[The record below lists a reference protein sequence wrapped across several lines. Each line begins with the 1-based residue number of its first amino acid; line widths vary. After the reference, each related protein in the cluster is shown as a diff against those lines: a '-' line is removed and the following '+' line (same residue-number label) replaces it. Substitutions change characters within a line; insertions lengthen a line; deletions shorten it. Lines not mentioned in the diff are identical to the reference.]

1 MRTIR
6 YYIVNK
12 NTNEAI
18 FTDCRRKACEQ
29 TLAKM
34 ADKENYTIGYKWL
47 SI

>member
-12 NTNEAI
+12 TTNKEI
-18 FTDCRRKACEQ
+18 YTNCSRKACEE
-29 TLAKM
+29 TLSKM
-34 ADKENYTIGYKWL
+34 SNKENYVIGYKWL

>member
-12 NTNEAI
+12 ATKTEVYTN
-18 FTDCRRKACEQ
+18 CRQSKCVEHLNA
-29 TLAKM
+29 M
-34 ADKENYTIGYKWL
+34 ADKEKYCIGYKWL

>member
-18 FTDCRRKACEQ
+18 YTNCSRKACEE

-34 ADKENYTIGYKWL
+34 TDKENYAIGHKWL